1 MINTY
6 NPNSQ
11 EKIFYY
17 LTRLYN
23 TVNSKNINL
32 EALDNI
38 INELLKYKNQRT
50 DSYLRALLY
59 PEIEKGCK
67 IPSTLPIPTCSFQLH
82 NSINLKTNN
91 KGNLFFLFN
100 PFFIYSSTLKDQ
112 LVYTDDLR
120 DPPMN
125 FFLNYASTLYFCNDD
140 LLNGRAPPADGL
152 EFKLLNIGQGIPDL
166 YNQYRLVSAS
176 LIVKYIGRMDIASG
190 VIGGSI
196 IFDENIKP
204 GLNVDLKNK
213 TSGDFFRES
222 SYGTRSAIE
231 KYSDF
236 DLAIDSYYH
245 QETNCVNGIRMVY
258 FPVDNSYEEYSKTMT
273 QLSDLVYTKDEGL
286 GSGDT
291 FYANGPTFYAHK
303 KNKFQQMVYV
313 FGAPPISECFK
324 LDIYLNFETLPNATY
339 LNYMPISPNNSTLSN
354 EEKKNTISVTQQNA
368 ITTANASSIMNYPK
382 ETKLFSNLNTEN
394 GKYIPADLLIMN
406 Q

>member
-38 INELLKYKNQRT
+38 INELLKYKNLRT
-50 DSYLRALLY
+50 DSYLKALLY

-82 NSINLKTNN
+82 NSINLKTND

-100 PFFIYSSTLKDQ
+100 PFFVYSNTLHDQ
-112 LVYTDDLR
+112 LVYSDEVSQPATDYY
-120 DPPMN
+120 
-125 FFLNYASTLYFCNDD
+125 LNYASSLYYCNDD
-140 LLNGRAPPADGL
+140 LLTGRAPP
-152 EFKLLNIGQGIPDL
+152 EIMQYKLLNIGQGIPDL

-204 GLNVDLKNK
+204 GNNLTSKNR
-213 TSGDFFRES
+213 TTGEIIRDES
-222 SYGTRSAIE
+222 FGTRTAIE
-231 KYSDF
+231 KYSNF

-273 QLSDLVYTKDEGL
+273 KLSDLVFTKDEKLQGGVYL
-286 GSGDT
+286 N
-291 FYANGPTFYAHK
+291 NGPTFYAHN

-313 FGAPPISECFK
+313 FGAPPTSECFK

-354 EEKKNTISVTQQNA
+354 EDKKNTISLTQQNA
-368 ITTANASSIMNYPK
+368 ITTANASSVMNYPK
-382 ETKLFSNLNTEN
+382 ETKLFSNLNTET
-394 GKYIPADLLIMN
+394 GKYISADLLNMN